1 MNLQKKS
8 WIRDLASYIL
18 IAIFLYLFLF
28 ADVHMDT
35 WNIPS
40 YMLTI
45 NTIFLSIILEA
56 IPFIILGVF
65 VSALIQ
71 VFVSEETVQRLI
83 PKNPLLALF
92 PASLLGIIF
101 PVCECAIVPVVRRL
115 IKKGMPLHTG
125 MVFLAAGPVLNPV
138 VFASTYYAFQSNPQI
153 AYGRM
158 GLAFIS
164 ALLIG
169 LIIYLVFRNSDQLK
183 RSVPAADEH
192 GDHSEVEPSRF
203 KATLYHAADEF
214 FDMGKYLIF
223 GAAIASLFQTF
234 LDRSVLESIGS
245 NDLQS
250 PVIMMAFAYILSL
263 CSEADAFVAASFGG
277 MFSAGAI
284 LSFLVYGPMIDLKNT
299 IMLLAYFRTKFVFV
313 LLLVITAVV
322 YGVILI
328 YQVLMV

>member
-1 MNLQKKS
+1 MKIRNQKLL
-8 WIRDLASYIL
+8 RDSASYLL
-18 IAIFLYLFLF
+18 IALFLYLFLF
-28 ADVHMDT
+28 ADLHKDT
-35 WNIPS
+35 WDIPAS
-40 YMLTI
+40 LLNV

-71 VFVSEETVQRLI
+71 VFVSEETVRKMI
-83 PKNPLLALF
+83 PKNPLLALL
-92 PASLLGIIF
+92 PASLMGIIF

-125 MVFLAAGPVLNPV
+125 IVFLAAGPVLNPV

-158 GLAFIS
+158 AMAFVC

-169 LIIYLVFRNSDQLK
+169 LTIYLLFKNTDQLK
-183 RSVPAADEH
+183 HSA
-192 GDHSEVEPSRF
+192 GDVSGSGHVHEGVSRWKSTF
-203 KATLYHAADEF
+203 YHAGDEF

-234 LDRSVLESIGS
+234 LDRSFLQAIGS
-245 NDLQS
+245 SDFQS
-250 PVIMMAFAYILSL
+250 PAIMMAFAYVLSL

-299 IMLLAYFRTKFVFV
+299 IMLLAYFRAKFVFV
-313 LLLVITAVV
+313 LILVITAVV
-322 YGVILI
+322 YGVTLLYQALIL
-328 YQVLMV
+328 